1 MAIFHSVLVWCR
13 SVLFCLGRCRIHS
26 LVSFFSLG
34 QLLSLEVLFLAFS
47 GAVLIYVVLFSG
59 LFYGISIF
67 SDSVDFIYSKGSFF
81 LNFPGASLRVFFYRA
96 FLLSGSLLSSTPCIG
111 LLCLLRMHAINSS
124 VNDTWQRHW
133 RDDFTHNGK
142 QAVNRL
148 KIPQGLSTLMFR
160 RWSEVPSRGGVRGD
174 SP

>member
-1 MAIFHSVLVWCR
+1 MFD
-13 SVLFCLGRCRIHS
+13 VLFCLGRCRIHS

-47 GAVLIYVVLFSG
+47 GVVLIYVVLFSG

-111 LLCLLRMHAINSS
+111 LLCLLRMHAINSC
-124 VNDTWQRHW
+124 VNDT
-133 RDDFTHNGK
+133 
-142 QAVNRL
+142 
-148 KIPQGLSTLMFR
+148 
-160 RWSEVPSRGGVRGD
+160 
-174 SP
+174 